1 MRLGI
6 YQCDAGGLSGKAR
19 LRALELRLAE
29 REVDLM
35 VCPELFASGY
45 MGVDHEAL
53 AEPAEGP
60 FFEAVAEMAKRHGT
74 AVCYGYPE
82 AADGRVY
89 NAARLIGP
97 DGDAL
102 ANHRKRL
109 ASPGSFEEETFV
121 NGDAPTLVA
130 FGGLSVAIIIC
141 YEVELPESLR
151 AAALAGAEVAL
162 VPTALVDQWGIVA
175 EKLVPTRAFEN
186 GLWLAY
192 ANHAGEENGAR
203 YLGGS
208 RIVAPDGVEEAVAG
222 KGETVIAAKV
232 DAARVIKARER
243 LPYLRDAVKM
253 SGTGR

>member
-6 YQCDAGGLSGKAR
+6 YQCDAGGLSTSAR

-29 REVDLM
+29 READLM
-35 VCPELFASGY
+35 VCPELFLSGY
-45 MGVDHEAL
+45 MGADHAAL
-53 AEPAEGP
+53 AEPATGP
-60 FFEAVAEMAKRHGT
+60 FFQDVAEMAKRHET

-82 AADGRVY
+82 AADGVVY
-89 NAARLIGP
+89 NAARLVGA
-97 DGDAL
+97 DGAAL

-109 ASPGSFEEETFV
+109 PSPGSFEEETFA
-121 NGDAPTLVA
+121 NGDNLTLVDH
-130 FGGLSVAIIIC
+130 GGMRIAIIIC

-151 AAALAGAEVAL
+151 KAALHGAELAL
-162 VPTALVDQWGIVA
+162 VPTALVDQWGVVA

-192 ANHAGEENGAR
+192 ANHAGEEGGAR

-222 KGETVIAAKV
+222 TEETVIAANV
-232 DAARVIKARER
+232 DPARVVAARNR
-243 LPYLRDAVKM
+243 LPYLRDAVKL
-253 SGTGR
+253 

>member
-6 YQCDAGGLSGKAR
+6 FQCDAGGLSTSAR

-45 MGVDHEAL
+45 MGADHAAL
-53 AEPAEGP
+53 AEPATGP
-60 FFEAVAEMAKRHGT
+60 FFQDVAEMAKRHET

-82 AADGRVY
+82 AADGVIY
-89 NAARLIGP
+89 NAARLVGA
-97 DGDAL
+97 DGAAL

-109 ASPGSFEEETFV
+109 PSPGSFEEESFA
-121 NGDAPTLVA
+121 NGDTLTLVDH
-130 FGGLSVAIIIC
+130 GGMRVAIIIC

-151 AAALAGAEVAL
+151 AAALHGAELAL
-162 VPTALVDQWGIVA
+162 VPTALVDEWGLVA

-192 ANHAGEENGAR
+192 ANHAGEEGGAR

-222 KGETVIAAKV
+222 AEETVIAAEADAERV
-232 DAARVIKARER
+232 AAARDR
-243 LPYLRDAVKM
+243 LPFLRDAV
-253 SGTGR
+253 RL

>member
-6 YQCDAGGLSGKAR
+6 FQCDAGGLSTSAR

-45 MGVDHEAL
+45 MGADHAAL
-53 AEPAEGP
+53 AEPATGP
-60 FFEAVAEMAKRHGT
+60 FFQDVAEMAKRHET

-82 AADGRVY
+82 AADGVIY
-89 NAARLIGP
+89 NAARLVGA
-97 DGDAL
+97 DGAAL

-109 ASPGSFEEETFV
+109 PSPGSFEDESFA
-121 NGDAPTLVA
+121 NGDTLTLVDH
-130 FGGLSVAIIIC
+130 GGMRIAIIIC

-151 AAALAGAEVAL
+151 AAALHGAELAL
-162 VPTALVDQWGIVA
+162 VPTALVDEWGLVA

-192 ANHAGEENGAR
+192 ANHAGEEGGAR

-222 KGETVIAAKV
+222 AEETVIAADADAERV
-232 DAARVIKARER
+232 AAARGR
-243 LPYLRDAVKM
+243 LPFLRDAV
-253 SGTGR
+253 RL

>member
-6 YQCDAGGLSGKAR
+6 YQCDAGGLSSSAR

-45 MGVDHEAL
+45 MGADHAAR
-53 AEPAEGP
+53 AEPAQGP
-60 FFEAVAEMAKRHGT
+60 FFDAVAEMAKRHET

-82 AADGRVY
+82 AADGVVY
-89 NAARLIGP
+89 NAARLVGA
-97 DGDAL
+97 DGAAL

-109 ASPGSFEEETFV
+109 PSPGSFEEETFA
-121 NGDAPTLVA
+121 NGDSLTLVDHS
-130 FGGLSVAIIIC
+130 GMRMAIIIC

-151 AAALAGAEVAL
+151 RAALHGAELAL
-162 VPTALVDQWGIVA
+162 VPTALVDQWGVVA

-222 KGETVIAAKV
+222 AEDTVIAASV
-232 DAARVIKARER
+232 DPERVVTARNR
-243 LPYLRDAVKM
+243 LPYLRDAVKL
-253 SGTGR
+253 

>member
-6 YQCDAGGLSGKAR
+6 YQCDAGGLSTRAR

-45 MGVDHEAL
+45 MGADHAAL

-60 FFEAVAEMAKRHGT
+60 FFDAVAKLAKRHET

-82 AADGRVY
+82 AADGVVY
-89 NAARLIGP
+89 NAARLVGA
-97 DGDAL
+97 DGAAL

-109 ASPGSFEEETFV
+109 PSPGSFEEETFA
-121 NGDAPTLVA
+121 NGDTPTLVDHC
-130 FGGLSVAIIIC
+130 GMRIAIIIC

-151 AAALAGAEVAL
+151 RAALHGAELAL
-162 VPTALVDQWGIVA
+162 VPTALVDQWGVVA

-208 RIVAPDGVEEAVAG
+208 RIVAPNGVEEAVAG
-222 KGETVIAAKV
+222 AEDTVIAANV
-232 DAARVIKARER
+232 DPERVVTARNR
-243 LPYLRDAVKM
+243 LPYLRDAVKL
-253 SGTGR
+253 

>member
-6 YQCDAGGLSGKAR
+6 YQCDAGGLSTSAR

-45 MGVDHEAL
+45 MGADHAAL
-53 AEPAEGP
+53 AEPATGP
-60 FFEAVAEMAKRHGT
+60 FFDAVAEMAKRHET

-82 AADGRVY
+82 AADGVIY
-89 NAARLIGP
+89 NAARLVGAE
-97 DGDAL
+97 GAAL

-109 ASPGSFEEETFV
+109 PSPGSFEEDTFA
-121 NGDAPTLVA
+121 NGDTPTLVEH
-130 FGGLSVAIIIC
+130 GGLRIAIIIC
-141 YEVELPESLR
+141 YEVEFPESLR
-151 AAALAGAEVAL
+151 KAAQHRAELAL
-162 VPTALVDQWGIVA
+162 VPTALVDRWGVVA

-192 ANHAGEENGAR
+192 ANHAGQEDGAR

-222 KGETVIAAKV
+222 DTETVIVAEV
-232 DAARVIKARER
+232 DAERVAAARNR
-243 LPYLRDAVKM
+243 LPYLRDAVKL
-253 SGTGR
+253 